1 MGQITRQQR
10 DTYLQDGGSRCPFCG
25 SQSMKSEIVQYDR
38 LQGVIEVEVECMKCK
53 KDWFDLFTLSNILD
67 SDGRE

>member
-10 DTYLQDGGSRCPFCG
+10 DTYIRAGGSACPHCG
-25 SQSMKSEIVQYDR
+25 SRSMKSEIVQYDR
-38 LQGVIEVEVECMKCK
+38 LQGVIEVDVECMKCK
-53 KDWFDLFTLSNILD
+53 KDWIDIFTLSNILD